1 MYINKKKKMKKI
13 FSIKFLLVCVF
24 ILGCN
29 AKKDINKEMGYTVVE
44 SKIDKRKYKD
54 NGRQYYA
61 VTVGL
66 HGDQNIAEKNARG
79 FAQAEFSDKME
90 TMVQSMGTITSSS
103 ALKNTIGKL
112 SIEDQTKLLT
122 KAVATELQTIEEEL
136 SYREVNGQ
144 IEYKYT
150 GVFKIDLDDIITGW
164 VQSQ

>member
-1 MYINKKKKMKKI
+1 MDEK
-13 FSIKFLLVCVF
+13 L
-24 ILGCN
+24 
-29 AKKDINKEMGYTVVE
+29 KDINKEMGYTVVE

-90 TMVQSMGTITSSS
+90 TMVQSMGKITSSS
-103 ALKNTIGKL
+103 TLKNTIGKL

-122 KAVATELQTIEEEL
+122 KAVASEIQTIEEEL
-136 SYREVNGQ
+136 S
-144 IEYKYT
+144 
-150 GVFKIDLDDIITGW
+150 
-164 VQSQ
+164 

>member
-1 MYINKKKKMKKI
+1 MKNI

-66 HGDQNIAEKNARG
+66 HGDQNIAEKSARG
-79 FAQAEFSDKME
+79 FAQSEFTDKPF
-90 TMVQSMGTITSSS
+90 
-103 ALKNTIGKL
+103 KL
-112 SIEDQTKLLT
+112 S
-122 KAVATELQTIEEEL
+122 AVDNIIGFSNPSIAT
-136 SYREVNGQ
+136 
-144 IEYKYT
+144 YT
-150 GVFKIDLDDIITGW
+150 
-164 VQSQ
+164 